1 MLPAILNLDSKAA
14 ARIMTFRIFNRSS
27 GEALDTVEMHVLA
40 KAYRAAWRS
49 QFINDPAG
57 KHVIDS
63 LDLVIDFG
71 GTGSTGRSELPDDS
85 PFGPTRRRD
94 WG

>member
-1 MLPAILNLDSKAA
+1 MQPAIVNLLSKVSAP
-14 ARIMTFRIFNRSS
+14 MTFRAFSRSS
-27 GEALDTVEMHVLA
+27 GEPLDTVEMHVLA

-49 QFINDPAG
+49 QFTNDPAG
-57 KHVIDS
+57 LHLIEG

-71 GTGSTGRSELPDDS
+71 GTDSAGRSELPDDS
-85 PFGPTRRRD
+85 PFGPRRRRD

>member
-1 MLPAILNLDSKAA
+1 MQPATISLQSEAPTP
-14 ARIMTFRIFNRSS
+14 MSFRIFSRSS
-27 GEALDTVEMHVLA
+27 GETIDTVEMHVLA

-49 QFINDPAG
+49 QFTHDPTG
-57 KHVIDS
+57 LHVIES

-71 GTGSTGRSELPDDS
+71 GTDVSGRSMLPDDS

>member
-1 MLPAILNLDSKAA
+1 MQPATINLLSTASPPV
-14 ARIMTFRIFNRSS
+14 TFRVFSRAS
-27 GEALDTVEMHVLA
+27 GEPLDTVEMHVLA

-49 QFINDPAG
+49 QFTSDPG
-57 KHVIDS
+57 GLHVIET

-71 GTGSTGRSELPDDS
+71 GTDSSGRAELPDDS
-85 PFGPTRRRD
+85 PFGPRRRRD

>member
-1 MLPAILNLDSKAA
+1 
-14 ARIMTFRIFNRSS
+14 MTFRVFNRSS
-27 GEALDTVEMHVLA
+27 GEPLDTVEMHVLA

-49 QFINDPAG
+49 QFTSDPVG
-57 KHVIDS
+57 SHVIEG

-71 GTGSTGRSELPDDS
+71 GTHSSDRTELPDDS
-85 PFGPTRRRD
+85 PFGPRRRRD